1 MPPRRSNRVTK
12 ASLPEP
18 AVLTPP
24 VAKRKKSSQKAHQ
37 KGGNQI
43 NLMTSMGY
51 QTNRRPVLPHLYCPQ
66 TNLKSW
72 SQGLA
77 SQSQPEAYPWGT
89 VQWELWLRSQG
100 PLSPLSPRQPPASHR
115 ARRHPSIMSSP
126 RVIVTFFREGRS
138 VPVAPTSMCV
148 SNATEITVGCSALFV
163 PQRDQPQPHPK
174 QGHNLPTPINADRLR
189 NFLVGYTPSTVE
201 FLYAGFTNRFPLY
214 FEGEFLSLKAEN
226 LLSARDHPDVVFSKI
241 KKETEALRLAGPFES
256 PPFTEFCVS
265 PLGVV
270 PKKVPG
276 EFRMIHHLSFPSGS
290 SVNDGIL
297 SANTSV
303 QYATIADAMSLIKQ
317 CGKGCFLANTDIKD
331 AFRII
336 PIQPSDYPLLGI
348 KWNGLYYYDRCMP
361 MGCSSSCK
369 TFETFSSALEWL
381 AKTKLQISSILH
393 LLDDFLIVAPTA
405 ELCNKQLQ
413 LFLDVCLYLCVP
425 MAPEK
430 TVGPLPI
437 PSFAGIE
444 LDTQLQLAR
453 LPKDKLDK
461 CTDLISNLL
470 RRKKVTL
477 VELQSMTG
485 LLNFVCSVI
494 IPGRAFL
501 RRLIDLT
508 IGVKAAHHRIRLTSQ
523 EKEDLRG

>member
-1 MPPRRSNRVTK
+1 MSAFRIFVTLYTRK
-12 ASLPEP
+12 YP
-18 AVLTPP
+18 ADAP
-24 VAKRKKSSQKAHQ
+24 A
-37 KGGNQI
+37 
-43 NLMTSMGY
+43 LMKYGDVI
-51 QTNRRPVLPHLYCPQ
+51 QD
-66 TNLKSW
+66 
-72 SQGLA
+72 LA
-77 SQSQPEAYPWGT
+77 SRSHNWKFYDENFRFMRQSQPEAYPWGT
-89 VQWELWLRSQG
+89 VQWELWLRSQVT
-100 PLSPLSPRQPPASHR
+100 PQSSQSTPATHR
-115 ARRHPSIMSSP
+115 VRRHPSIMPSP
-126 RVIVTFFREGRS
+126 RVIVTVFREGRS
-138 VPVAPTSMCV
+138 VQVAHTSMCV
-148 SNATEITVGCSALFV
+148 SNATEITVGCNALFV
-163 PQRDQPQPHPK
+163 SQRDQPRPHPK
-174 QGHNLPTPINADRLR
+174 QSHNLPTPINADRLR

-201 FLYAGFTNRFPLY
+201 FLYAGFTKEFPLR
-214 FEGEFLSLKAEN
+214 FEGEFLSFEAEN
-226 LLSARDHPDVVFSKI
+226 LLSARDHPDAVFSKI
-241 KKETEALRLAGPFES
+241 KKETEALRLAGLFEP
-256 PPFTEFCVS
+256 PPFTEFRVS

-276 EFRMIHHLSFPSGS
+276 EFRMIHHLSVSSGF

-303 QYATIADAMSLIKQ
+303 QYATIADAISLIKQ

-336 PIQPSDYPLLGI
+336 PIQPSNNPLLGM
-348 KWNGLYYYDRCMP
+348 KWNGLDYYDRCMP

-381 AKTKLQISSILH
+381 AKTKLQISTILH

-413 LFLDVCLYLCVP
+413 LFLDVCQYLGVP

-437 PSFAGIE
+437 LSFAGIE
-444 LDTQLQLAR
+444 LHTQLQLAR

-461 CTDLISNLL
+461 CTDLISNLF

-477 VELQSMTG
+477 VELQSMIG
-485 LLNFVCSVI
+485 LLNFACSVI
-494 IPGRAFL
+494 ISGRAF
-501 RRLIDLT
+501 RLIDLT

-523 EKEDLRG
+523 EKEDLRVWLEFLNNFNGKSFFCMTSG

>member
-1 MPPRRSNRVTK
+1 M
-12 ASLPEP
+12 
-18 AVLTPP
+18 
-24 VAKRKKSSQKAHQ
+24 
-37 KGGNQI
+37 
-43 NLMTSMGY
+43 
-51 QTNRRPVLPHLYCPQ
+51 
-66 TNLKSW
+66 
-72 SQGLA
+72 
-77 SQSQPEAYPWGT
+77 
-89 VQWELWLRSQG
+89 
-100 PLSPLSPRQPPASHR
+100 
-115 ARRHPSIMSSP
+115 
-126 RVIVTFFREGRS
+126 
-138 VPVAPTSMCV
+138 
-148 SNATEITVGCSALFV
+148 LF
-163 PQRDQPQPHPK
+163 
-174 QGHNLPTPINADRLR
+174 
-189 NFLVGYTPSTVE
+189 
-201 FLYAGFTNRFPLY
+201 
-214 FEGEFLSLKAEN
+214 
-226 LLSARDHPDVVFSKI
+226 FSKI

-256 PPFTEFCVS
+256 PPFAEFRVS

-303 QYATIADAMSLIKQ
+303 QYATIADAISLIKQ
-317 CGKGCFLANTDIKD
+317 CGKGCFLAKTDIKD

-336 PIQPSDYPLLGI
+336 PIQPSDYPLLGV

-369 TFETFSSALEWL
+369 MFETFSSALEWL

-405 ELCNKQLQ
+405 ELCNKQLK
-413 LFLDVCLYLCVP
+413 LFLDVCQYLGVP

-437 PSFAGIE
+437 LSFAGIE

-453 LPKDKLDK
+453 LPKEKLDK
-461 CTDLISNLL
+461 CTDLISNLV

-477 VELQSMTG
+477 VELQSMIG
-485 LLNFVCSVI
+485 LLNFACSVI

-501 RRLIDLT
+501 WRLIDLT
-508 IGVKAAHHRIRLTSQ
+508 IGVKAAHHQIRLTSQ
-523 EKEDLRG
+523 VKEDLRVWLEFLNNFNGKSFFLDDEWLNSHKLDLYTDAAGSLGFGAIFGNHWCFGQWPSKWQGRNIAFLEFYPIILSLYLWGEEMHNNCILFFTDNDTLVHVINKQSCKDKLLMFCVRKLVAICLKHNILFRAKHIPGVFNTLADSLSSLQVHTFRKLAPAQMDLQPTAVPLHLQPQS

>member
-1 MPPRRSNRVTK
+1 
-12 ASLPEP
+12 
-18 AVLTPP
+18 
-24 VAKRKKSSQKAHQ
+24 
-37 KGGNQI
+37 
-43 NLMTSMGY
+43 
-51 QTNRRPVLPHLYCPQ
+51 
-66 TNLKSW
+66 
-72 SQGLA
+72 
-77 SQSQPEAYPWGT
+77 
-89 VQWELWLRSQG
+89 
-100 PLSPLSPRQPPASHR
+100 
-115 ARRHPSIMSSP
+115 
-126 RVIVTFFREGRS
+126 
-138 VPVAPTSMCV
+138 
-148 SNATEITVGCSALFV
+148 
-163 PQRDQPQPHPK
+163 
-174 QGHNLPTPINADRLR
+174 
-189 NFLVGYTPSTVE
+189 
-201 FLYAGFTNRFPLY
+201 
-214 FEGEFLSLKAEN
+214 
-226 LLSARDHPDVVFSKI
+226 
-241 KKETEALRLAGPFES
+241 
-256 PPFTEFCVS
+256 
-265 PLGVV
+265 
-270 PKKVPG
+270 
-276 EFRMIHHLSFPSGS
+276 
-290 SVNDGIL
+290 
-297 SANTSV
+297 
-303 QYATIADAMSLIKQ
+303 
-317 CGKGCFLANTDIKD
+317 
-331 AFRII
+331 
-336 PIQPSDYPLLGI
+336 
-348 KWNGLYYYDRCMP
+348 

-413 LFLDVCLYLCVP
+413 LFLDVCQYLGVP

-437 PSFAGIE
+437 LSFAGIE

-523 EKEDLRG
+523 VKEDLRVWLEFLNNFNGKSFFLDEEWLNSHKVHLYTDAAGSLGFGAIFGNHWCFGQWPSKWQGRNIAFLEFYPIVLSLYLWGEEMHNNCILFFTDNDALVHVINKQSYKDKLLMFCVRK